1 MRFLA
6 IDFETANEDRS
17 SARAIG
23 LVLTDGSHVL
33 DQHYALIK
41 HAEAPKPTQVHGI
54 ELDDPADKKDFAAL
68 WPEIAPLMLGADAYI
83 AHDPRFVRSVL
94 EWLLDGAKIEHPKR
108 PIVSTKR
115 LSQRT
120 WPLSDHDLP
129 AVARHLG
136 IITDTDNALSKALAC
151 ARILG
156 RAIAAGTRLGDSVTN
171 QMRLTT
177 ISAKV
182 EPLVPHEMRTKPSA
196 MRIGTPAMAWVIAVV
211 GSLLL
216 LAVP

>member
-6 IDFETANEDRS
+6 IDFETANDDRS
-17 SARAIG
+17 SAKAIG
-23 LVLTDGSHVL
+23 LVLTDGTHVL
-33 DQHYALIK
+33 DQHYAPIG
-41 HAEAPKPTQVHGI
+41 HSQGSKPTQVHGI
-54 ELDDPADKKDFAAL
+54 ELDDPSDKKDFASL
-68 WPEIAPLMLGADAYI
+68 WPDIAPLVAAADAFV
-83 AHDPRFVRSVL
+83 AHDARFVRGVL
-94 EWLLDGAKIEHPKR
+94 EHLLDGAKVNHPKR

-129 AVARHLG
+129 AVAQHLG
-136 IITDTDNALSKALAC
+136 IPTDTENALSKALAC

-156 RAIAAGTRLGDSVTN
+156 RAIAAGARLGDGVTN

-177 ISAKV
+177 ISTKV
-182 EPLVPHEMRTKPSA
+182 EPLVPHEIRTNPAA
-196 MRIGTPAMAWVIAVV
+196 MRFGTPAMAWVIAVV